1 MKKAFDTVWKD
12 GLLLKLIKCGI
23 AGNMYKWIKS
33 FLENRTARVKLM
45 ECTAEQATL
54 RKEYHRAVQSLKH
67 FSCIFINEMMF
78 AIWSSSE
85 YVTTANLQIQ
95 ETVNRVSKWAM
106 DWGLKINKSKT
117 VCTLFSLST
126 QAQKIKVKIDDQAL
140 PQTDTPTFLGV
151 TLDKRLTWRTHI
163 QAANS
168 KASRKLLL
176 MKKLSGT
183 TWGANTKVLKQI
195 YTGAVRPL
203 MEYGSSA

>member
-1 MKKAFDTVWKD
+1 
-12 GLLLKLIKCGI
+12 
-23 AGNMYKWIKS
+23 
-33 FLENRTARVKLM
+33 
-45 ECTAEQATL
+45 
-54 RKEYHRAVQSLKH
+54 
-67 FSCIFINEMMF
+67 
-78 AIWSSSE
+78 
-85 YVTTANLQIQ
+85 
-95 ETVNRVSKWAM
+95 M

-117 VCTLFSLST
+117 VCTLFSLSK